1 MYDETRRRL
10 QTDAGLVTAAGGRA
24 NKTEEETL
32 ESSLRIGD
40 GGVLHPHPLFAAPLC
55 ESDTEETFGPEEQKA
70 RGDGE

>member
-10 QTDAGLVTAAGGRA
+10 QTDAGLVTAAGGRP

-32 ESSLRIGD
+32 KPSLRIGD
-40 GGVLHPHPLFAAPLC
+40 GGVIHPHPLFAVPLY

-70 RGDGE
+70 GRDGE